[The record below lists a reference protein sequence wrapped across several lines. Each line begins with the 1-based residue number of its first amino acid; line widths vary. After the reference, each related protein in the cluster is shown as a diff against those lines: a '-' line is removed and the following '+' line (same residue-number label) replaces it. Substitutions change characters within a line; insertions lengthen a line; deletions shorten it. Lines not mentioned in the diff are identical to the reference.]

1 MVLITIP
8 YGAII
13 TIPYGTIITIPYGT
27 IITIPYGTIIT
38 IPYGAI
44 ITIPLLLD
52 SYNTIYMYYHMLN
65 IKANSF
71 EDVTVRVMV
80 FKATFNN
87 ISVIL

>member
-1 MVLITIP
+1 MVVGFTTS
-8 YGAII
+8 YAIS
-13 TIPYGTIITIPYGT
+13 T
-27 IITIPYGTIIT
+27 
-38 IPYGAI
+38 
-44 ITIPLLLD
+44 
-52 SYNTIYMYYHMLN
+52 YHLN